1 LDWLDF
7 LSKFDQPAR
16 YFMDTP
22 ISARS
27 KELLQYFTRLKDA
40 EQKSILQ
47 MLKTFVSSREED
59 FKPVSLEEYNREL
72 EEADSEIEAGDF
84 VSHEEVMKRYSKK

>member
-1 LDWLDF
+1 
-7 LSKFDQPAR
+7 
-16 YFMDTP
+16 MDTP

-27 KELLQYFTRLKDA
+27 KELLRYFTRLKDA

-47 MLKTFVSSREED
+47 MLKTFVGSRDEGV
-59 FKPVSLEEYNREL
+59 KPVSREEYNREL
-72 EEADSEIEAGDF
+72 EEADSEIEQGDF